1 MTGIYESD
9 NKKSDDDL
17 KRKGKNSKG
26 SPRHKTQE
34 DEHCFHNE
42 TRQNDPEKLAGKV
55 HHRSPAGQSSWLHTQ
70 GHMDGSS
77 LAGQAG
83 EFRIYPLGTL
93 EPQTVFTYIMGCT
106 REMTG
111 RY

>member
-42 TRQNDPEKLAGKV
+42 TRQND
-55 HHRSPAGQSSWLHTQ
+55 
-70 GHMDGSS
+70 
-77 LAGQAG
+77 
-83 EFRIYPLGTL
+83 TL
-93 EPQTVFTYIMGCT
+93 PQTTKNLHPLASY
-106 REMTG
+106 RQ
-111 RY
+111 